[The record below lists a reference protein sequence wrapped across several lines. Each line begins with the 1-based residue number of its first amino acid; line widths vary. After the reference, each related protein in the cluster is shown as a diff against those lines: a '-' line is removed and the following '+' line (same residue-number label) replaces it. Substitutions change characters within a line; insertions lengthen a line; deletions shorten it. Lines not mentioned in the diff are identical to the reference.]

1 MSLKTQGKVELFPV
15 NELVAVLIGAD
26 MTDKSVPMENKAAL
40 KEMMSRFEK
49 VNVVYQQNTANEV
62 NIVVPEFPDVD
73 KALQEMHLSEEQLE
87 QVVGGE
93 GIIAAILIG
102 LGLIGSTVAGVFT
115 AKAIGATAAVAI
127 GVAVVVAATAGIGL
141 AVGGVVAGIGVGIAA
156 GVGAFSDNPV
166 NVGHAS

>member
-1 MSLKTQGKVELFPV
+1 MSMQTQGRIQLSPV

-26 MTDKSVPMENKAAL
+26 MTDESVPMEDKTAL
-40 KEMMSRFEK
+40 KEMMGRFEK

-62 NIVVPEFPDVD
+62 NIVVPEFPEFD
-73 KALQEMHLSEEQLE
+73 KALQEMRLSEEELE

-93 GIIAAILIG
+93 GVIAVILTLLGVIG
-102 LGLIGSTVAGVFT
+102 AGVAGVVG
-115 AKAIGATAAVAI
+115 AKVGATAAIAI
-127 GVAVVVAATAGIGL
+127 GVAVVAAATAGIGL
-141 AVGGVVAGIGVGIAA
+141 AVGGVVGGIGVGIAA

>member
-1 MSLKTQGKVELFPV
+1 MSMQTQGRIQLSPV

-26 MTDKSVPMENKAAL
+26 MTDESVPMENKTAL
-40 KEMMSRFEK
+40 KEMMGRFEK

-62 NIVVPEFPDVD
+62 NIVVPEFPEFD
-73 KALQEMHLSEEQLE
+73 KALQEMRLSEEELE

-93 GIIAAILIG
+93 GVIAVILIA
-102 LGLIGSTVAGVFT
+102 LGVIGSTVAGVFT

-127 GVAVVVAATAGIGL
+127 GVAVVAIAATGIGV

-166 NVGHAS
+166 NIGHAS